1 MSVEIPVIVHSETAW
16 ADGERVAVFT
26 VTRPKLDD
34 RGVAVF
40 NEPDEN
46 GQSVAAQERIEYTMP
61 GKPHVGMAL
70 AYLKRA
76 RNEGTSLAASWILEE
91 ALGSAGYDALA
102 SEPDLDPEILSAIIE
117 TVTKRALGGLDAP
130 KER

>member
-46 GQSVAAQERIEYTMP
+46 GQSVAAQERI
-61 GKPHVGMAL
+61 
-70 AYLKRA
+70 
-76 RNEGTSLAASWILEE
+76 AASWILEE